1 MSGDYHWVCM
11 YLLCATQI
19 QKQHHSFIL
28 PTEPEKSRFTATE
41 KSRMP
46 VKWWNCTEPSGIT
59 KQKRFA
65 VFKLR
70 KATVQIDTTKKDL
83 EYALSELRKSEDSLQ
98 RALDSKKMWIHAVKE
113 LGGGYEYFLL
123 PHNFWW
129 YFYSSLVLMWL
140 HASFHYPCR
149 DYCQKL
155 ALALTSNPKTTLNS
169 LSLNGNSIEDRG
181 ID

>member
-1 MSGDYHWVCM
+1 MSGGYHWVCM

-46 VKWWNCTEPSGIT
+46 VKWWKLYWDFRDNKTEEICSIQTTQSNSPNWYHRKRLGICIIWIE
-59 KQKRFA
+59 KIRRLFAKGPWQQKK
-65 VFKLR
+65 VNPCCEG
-70 KATVQIDTTKKDL
+70 V
-83 EYALSELRKSEDSLQ
+83 
-98 RALDSKKMWIHAVKE
+98 
-113 LGGGYEYFLL
+113 GGGMNIFWY
-123 PHNFWW
+123 HTIWW

-140 HASFHYPCR
+140 HALFQLPCR